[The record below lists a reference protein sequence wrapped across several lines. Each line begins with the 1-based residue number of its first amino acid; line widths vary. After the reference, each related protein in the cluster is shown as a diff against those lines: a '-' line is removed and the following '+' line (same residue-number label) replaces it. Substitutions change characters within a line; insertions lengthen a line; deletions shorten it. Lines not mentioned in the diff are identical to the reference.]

1 MMISE
6 RENGGA
12 ATTELFLY
20 EIDAVPNTGI
30 SREKRRDSGEQKR
43 FDPAKRFV

>member
-1 MMISE
+1 MISE
-6 RENGGA
+6 RKNGGA

-20 EIDAVPNTGI
+20 EIDAAPNTGI
-30 SREKRRDSGEQKR
+30 SREKRRDSAGHKR